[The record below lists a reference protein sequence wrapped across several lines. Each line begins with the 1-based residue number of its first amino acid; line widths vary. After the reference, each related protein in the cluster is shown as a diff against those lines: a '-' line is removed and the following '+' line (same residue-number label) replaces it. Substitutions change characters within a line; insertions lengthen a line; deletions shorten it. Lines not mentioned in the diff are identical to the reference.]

1 MEKVH
6 IQMTHECC
14 SKSKAIPFL
23 TSYGFEYLT
32 LFNKVCGLYRHLK
45 VNSSF
50 MPKNL
55 AKTGPKV
62 KISSGTRY
70 KTRVLLTTKCHAHLR
85 KRVKKSTRFFGWN

>member
-1 MEKVH
+1 
-6 IQMTHECC
+6 MTHE
-14 SKSKAIPFL
+14 SEAIPFL

-62 KISSGTRY
+62 KIIPVELVVGTKLEY
-70 KTRVLLTTKCHAHLR
+70 
-85 KRVKKSTRFFGWN
+85 N